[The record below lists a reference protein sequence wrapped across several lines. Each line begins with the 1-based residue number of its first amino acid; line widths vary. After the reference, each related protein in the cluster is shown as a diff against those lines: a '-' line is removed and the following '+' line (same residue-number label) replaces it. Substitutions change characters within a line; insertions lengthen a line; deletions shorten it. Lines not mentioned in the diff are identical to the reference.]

1 MGLGSEIRDPEKT
14 FSGSRI
20 QGQKG
25 IEFRS
30 RNTATHFLHKKGLM
44 TLLGLHCTCIL
55 VFCVNLCPVFV
66 IVDFLGLKLQF
77 E

>member
-1 MGLGSEIRDPEKT
+1 
-14 FSGSRI
+14 
-20 QGQKG
+20 
-25 IEFRS
+25 
-30 RNTATHFLHKKGLM
+30 M

-55 VFCVNLCPVFV
+55 VCCVNLCPVFV